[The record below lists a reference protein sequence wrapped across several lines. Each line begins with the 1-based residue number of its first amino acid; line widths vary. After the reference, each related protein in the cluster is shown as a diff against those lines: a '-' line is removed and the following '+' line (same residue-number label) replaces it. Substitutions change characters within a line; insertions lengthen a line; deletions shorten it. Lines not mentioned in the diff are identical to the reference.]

1 MKRGTFFQFSAPSIA
16 TMTLLMVFPLAVAIW
31 LSFNFLTFRNINA
44 PSFVGWSNYL
54 EVLRDARFWQAFR
67 FTLLF
72 IVITVPLQMFVG
84 FVVALLLDQVS
95 PKIRGVYV
103 TFALLP
109 FIVVPVVG
117 TLMFK
122 QLFEP
127 SGLMAWFFRSVLEQ
141 RFILTEASVKSL
153 IVTHAVWYTTPF
165 ALVTFF
171 AGLQTLPQATVE
183 AALIDGANRL
193 QQIRFVTLP
202 HLQSLVVFVALI
214 SIMDMYRI
222 FDSVFVLTEQNPV
235 YRAETVMVYNFQVAL
250 TVQRIGKANAMAMIT
265 VLAILVV
272 LIPFLLRTYR
282 EQVGG
287 K

>member
-1 MKRGTFFQFSAPSIA
+1 MKRLTFFQFSAPSIA

-44 PSFVGWSNYL
+44 PDFIGWRNYV
-54 EVLRDARFWQAFR
+54 EVLQDAQFWRSFR

-72 IVITVPLQMFVG
+72 VVIAVPLQMAVG
-84 FVVALLLDQVS
+84 FVVALLLDQVG

-103 TFALLP
+103 TFVLLP

-127 SGLMAWFFRSVLEQ
+127 SGLVTWFFRNILER
-141 RFILTEASVKSL
+141 RFILNEASVKTL

-165 ALVTFF
+165 ALITFF
-171 AGLQTLPQATVE
+171 AGLQTLPQSTVE

-193 QQIRFVTLP
+193 QQIRFVALP
-202 HLQSLVVFVALI
+202 HLQSLIVFVSLI
-214 SIMDMYRI
+214 SIMDMYRV
-222 FDSVFVLTEQNPV
+222 FDSVVVLTEQNPI
-235 YRAETVMVYNFQVAL
+235 YRAETVMVYNFQMAL
-250 TVQRIGKANAMAMIT
+250 TVQRLGKANA
-265 VLAILVV
+265 
-272 LIPFLLRTYR
+272 
-282 EQVGG
+282 
-287 K
+287 

>member
-1 MKRGTFFQFSAPSIA
+1 
-16 TMTLLMVFPLAVAIW
+16 MTLLMVFPLAVAIW